1 VEKPLRTVFA
11 RGSSKKGEIRTF
23 AQFAIAL
30 GKPMKKSEKK
40 QNQIEGQIAF
50 LLRAL

>member
-11 RGSSKKGEIRTF
+11 RGSRKKGEIRTF

-40 QNQIEGQIAF
+40 QNQIEG
-50 LLRAL
+50 LL